1 MRTLQHLRQLGGP
14 NRALGNGP
22 LSRVANQ
29 LVEQHDAE
37 EARRMHAARVRAELS
52 GTGPLF
58 DALQRL
64 AAKAGE
70 DALEQVETPFVLRFE
85 AQRALSE
92 ASKANPDDRG
102 LRLAKANLYN
112 LWRQD
117 PYGYLTIGKVA
128 EIRRHFMNEFPKS
141 KVASIIDR
149 EFPKI
154 GFQTLPLSKLN
165 RIAATIDSQES
176 YDAAI
181 LAHGLNGSSP
191 NLIRARA
198 YIRGLVAMGDEQTT
212 EAAEAG
218 GAAAASRAFQQVAQL
233 EDGSSVKVDFPEP
246 GETPMD
252 EPMLDGPP
260 MGEEPMHD
268 EGSEETVTLP
278 SPITGEDLVLE
289 LGVAEPEGGLESED
303 LGPPM
308 DDPEMDDTGGGP
320 PDIEDADV
328 EGLEFMGQLADFG
341 DENAPMDET
350 MPGLD
355 DDAVAMIEDPSS
367 GEMLE
372 VRLTPI
378 REEDAPIE
386 GGDLSGAE
394 SMAPTEAPAE
404 LGATAGADSDDNMS
418 KCGKCGQMQKQ
429 GEGCNCAGKQAF
441 AVYAVSGGR
450 LAKKPLDQIIASS
463 MAKALRR
470 IASFGVQG
478 EVRAPQGEQGR
489 RALIVL
495 DAAKGDYL
503 YITAEQGSEF
513 NPQINQQQP
522 AQVDV
527 KSGPDAIMND
537 RPKKQLRPGLKV
549 PHISKGDAK
558 KIAGMTTEFVEQEL
572 LSTGEIAHRVP
583 DGRGQFST
591 WALRLDGENVVI
603 ERNGTQARTAS
614 LFDLD
619 TAIDDFIVGA
629 AVDLQSRQAAKKD
642 KDDDKDEKKDDDK
655 DDKKDGDD
663 KKERKLPPWLRKKDD
678 KDGDKDKKK
687 ASYDVRPFF
696 LLDCDNCGRIDEYV
710 MPAAAIGARCA
721 SCHFDMPAE
730 SVGARVA
737 SVESFDDFL
746 LQADL
751 PLTAGNGDLSLTARR
766 IISAV
771 RGVVPTAA
779 GRIVE
784 GSRLAVELRQVNDR
798 QLNRIRRVLEDQ
810 FGLTAEAE
818 GMGRAAQAT
827 QMQTPGSAPGGTY
840 VGPPAP
846 QLQVAPVAPAPGAP
860 PAAPGPT
867 APGVARPPAAQPGV
881 GLQQAEMDQVA
892 DPMAN
897 FSPMAFTI
905 AYSEGGRSFEASV
918 DAKSADD
925 ARRIFQ
931 RFNKGAKI
939 SSIRQAQ
946 LAGPPPAP
954 PPPGGEDPAAPG
966 GDPGAEA
973 APPPPGMEGS
983 DPLGLDPAL
992 GGGAS
997 AAPTPEE
1004 IEAVS
1009 AALVHYRNQGLPV
1022 VKALG
1027 EFSREYDDILDAKG
1041 PPESSV
1047 RHMFE
1052 GEIVAI
1058 AGEIYSQPGLM
1069 REVQAQK
1076 VFEPKVN
1083 TTQGPSVKLPKP
1095 NKLLG
1100 PDSDASES
1108 AANAIV
1114 PSGKIKQQ
1122 HKPQGDFAS
1131 TDLGED
1137 SDGRDV
1143 DFGQGKIK
1151 QRHLPTEQS
1160 GTSLPSTDLGQ
1171 DSDTGENG
1179 ATSRWNGVA
1188 DNAKNTY
1195 RSKPGAGPSTRRPT
1209 GR

>member
-394 SMAPTEAPAE
+394 S
-404 LGATAGADSDDNMS
+404 S
-418 KCGKCGQMQKQ
+418 
-429 GEGCNCAGKQAF
+429 
-441 AVYAVSGGR
+441 
-450 LAKKPLDQIIASS
+450 
-463 MAKALRR
+463 
-470 IASFGVQG
+470 
-478 EVRAPQGEQGR
+478 
-489 RALIVL
+489 
-495 DAAKGDYL
+495 
-503 YITAEQGSEF
+503 
-513 NPQINQQQP
+513 
-522 AQVDV
+522 AQ
-527 KSGPDAIMND
+527 
-537 RPKKQLRPGLKV
+537 
-549 PHISKGDAK
+549 
-558 KIAGMTTEFVEQEL
+558 
-572 LSTGEIAHRVP
+572 
-583 DGRGQFST
+583 
-591 WALRLDGENVVI
+591 
-603 ERNGTQARTAS
+603 
-614 LFDLD
+614 
-619 TAIDDFIVGA
+619 
-629 AVDLQSRQAAKKD
+629 
-642 KDDDKDEKKDDDK
+642 
-655 DDKKDGDD
+655 
-663 KKERKLPPWLRKKDD
+663 
-678 KDGDKDKKK
+678 
-687 ASYDVRPFF
+687 
-696 LLDCDNCGRIDEYV
+696 
-710 MPAAAIGARCA
+710 
-721 SCHFDMPAE
+721 
-730 SVGARVA
+730 
-737 SVESFDDFL
+737 
-746 LQADL
+746 
-751 PLTAGNGDLSLTARR
+751 
-766 IISAV
+766 
-771 RGVVPTAA
+771 
-779 GRIVE
+779 
-784 GSRLAVELRQVNDR
+784 
-798 QLNRIRRVLEDQ
+798 
-810 FGLTAEAE
+810 
-818 GMGRAAQAT
+818 
-827 QMQTPGSAPGGTY
+827 
-840 VGPPAP
+840 
-846 QLQVAPVAPAPGAP
+846 
-860 PAAPGPT
+860 
-867 APGVARPPAAQPGV
+867 
-881 GLQQAEMDQVA
+881 
-892 DPMAN
+892 
-897 FSPMAFTI
+897 
-905 AYSEGGRSFEASV
+905 
-918 DAKSADD
+918 
-925 ARRIFQ
+925 
-931 RFNKGAKI
+931 
-939 SSIRQAQ
+939 Q
-946 LAGPPPAP
+946 LAPIPTTICRSA
-954 PPPGGEDPAAPG
+954 
-966 GDPGAEA
+966 
-973 APPPPGMEGS
+973 
-983 DPLGLDPAL
+983 
-992 GGGAS
+992 AS
-997 AAPTPEE
+997 AA
-1004 IEAVS
+1004 
-1009 AALVHYRNQGLPV
+1009 RCR
-1022 VKALG
+1022 
-1027 EFSREYDDILDAKG
+1027 SRA
-1041 PPESSV
+1041 
-1047 RHMFE
+1047 RA
-1052 GEIVAI
+1052 AI
-1058 AGEIYSQPGLM
+1058 APGNRPSRSTLYQAGASRKSRSIKSSHHRWRRRCAASQASVCRAKFVRR
-1069 REVQAQK
+1069 RESKDAARSSFSTQ
-1076 VFEPKVN
+1076 PKA
-1083 TTQGPSVKLPKP
+1083 TTFTSPQSK
-1095 NKLLG
+1095 
-1100 PDSDASES
+1100 
-1108 AANAIV
+1108 AANSIRR
-1114 PSGKIKQQ
+1114 SISNSL
-1122 HKPQGDFAS
+1122 HRS
-1131 TDLGED
+1131 T
-1137 SDGRDV
+1137 
-1143 DFGQGKIK
+1143 
-1151 QRHLPTEQS
+1151 
-1160 GTSLPSTDLGQ
+1160 
-1171 DSDTGENG
+1171 
-1179 ATSRWNGVA
+1179 
-1188 DNAKNTY
+1188 
-1195 RSKPGAGPSTRRPT
+1195 
-1209 GR
+1209 